1 MTTLLQLITPASPC
15 RVLNVRDH
23 ALNWHKDNEV
33 QVAQGDFHLHKY
45 YPGRH
50 SLEMIRIQ
58 NKAIHSKQEKKVLE
72 FLGCSREK
80 PNKPG
85 ICGQYFGVMEYQGYL
100 NVFCIWSQCPYRRSL
115 SGGLVENSVSIAW
128 SLKHYCVWSIL
139 VHPSSMRQIR
149 LFNIQQEPISVGREK
164 KNTRRNRSRDAWG
177 GREQAASIPN
187 RAFSWLARWLRKCR
201 SHFHDKPVPPSS
213 LKPQLWSN
221 AQSCKNLRIIARPRS
236 TCWLQCTKRI
246 SQSVW
251 ISIPWWCH
259 AFATRWYAS
268 SIRGAVKADAFVFIA
283 F

>member
-1 MTTLLQLITPASPC
+1 MTTLLQSITPASPC

-33 QVAQGDFHLHKY
+33 QVAQGEFHLHKY

-115 SGGLVENSVSIAW
+115 SGGLVKHSVSKAR
-128 SLKHYCVWSIL
+128 SLEHYFVWSIL

-149 LFNIQQEPISVGREK
+149 RFNINNNASALEEKGKTPKKVGHV
-164 KNTRRNRSRDAWG
+164 
-177 GREQAASIPN
+177 IPEAGAN
-187 RAFSWLARWLRKCR
+187 NPLKSLIER
-201 SHFHDKPVPPSS
+201 FH
-213 LKPQLWSN
+213 
-221 AQSCKNLRIIARPRS
+221 
-236 TCWLQCTKRI
+236 
-246 SQSVW
+246 
-251 ISIPWWCH
+251 
-259 AFATRWYAS
+259 
-268 SIRGAVKADAFVFIA
+268 G
-283 F
+283 